1 MRLWICFMAVSSI
14 ITVAKA
20 QGRVVCYFASW
31 SLTRTGDS
39 QYRIEDIDPY
49 LCTHVI
55 YAFANLASDGT
66 IQVSDPSTDSSSG
79 LELRSARPEWE
90 VEARHMLD
98 QSVKGGYHSNRCT
111 LPDFLTVTEYACL
124 VVTSKLQLS
133 GNHEP
138 HPTHHANSSYVA
150 TMHPILPTTRTPAMW
165 QLCSPAYP
173 PRKLQLCGN
182 YAPSLPTTRILK
194 QFKSQLRLKDG
205 YNRLNRLK
213 QQNPNLKTLIAVG
226 GGSAGSAIFSQV
238 FNNAA
243 LRAAFVAFADT
254 LVALRNRFNPLGLIL
269 TVACPSPSYYIRVS
283 YDITRIAQNVDFIN
297 LMTYDFHNGYQS
309 TTGLNAP
316 LYVRQTDPDKE
327 LNVYAGVENWLNNGA
342 PAEKIVL
349 GMGFYGTAFILT
361 DSSNNGVGAPASG
374 AGGSGG
380 TLMYNQICQSQMVDD
395 GWNINWDEEADVPF
409 ANRGTLWVGYDDPDS
424 IAEKAQYALDK
435 GLGGAMVWSVDMD
448 DFRGNCGDKNVLLQ
462 KIKGIIG

>member
-79 LELRSARPEWE
+79 L
-90 VEARHMLD
+90 
-98 QSVKGGYHSNRCT
+98 
-111 LPDFLTVTEYACL
+111 
-124 VVTSKLQLS
+124 
-133 GNHEP
+133 
-138 HPTHHANSSYVA
+138 
-150 TMHPILPTTRTPAMW
+150 
-165 QLCSPAYP
+165 
-173 PRKLQLCGN
+173 
-182 YAPSLPTTRILK
+182 
-194 QFKSQLRLKDG
+194 DG

-238 FNNAA
+238 FNNVA
-243 LRAAFVAFADT
+243 LRAAFVDSATNFVQQNGFNGLDVDWEFPGDGTGSQTSDKVAFADT

-409 ANRGTLWVGYDDPDS
+409 GNRGTLWVGYDDPDS

-435 GLGGAMVWSVDMD
+435 GLGGAMVWSIDMD

>member
-1 MRLWICFMAVSSI
+1 MNCLVEPPNWRQCCNDVTGKNHYVIKGRIANCLDLSCRTDILAPSMINWGKPIATSLKVVIYSCLDLICRATKV
-14 ITVAKA
+14 VP
-20 QGRVVCYFASW
+20 GRVVCYFASW

-66 IQVSDPSTDSSSG
+66 IQVSDPSTDSSTG
-79 LELRSARPEWE
+79 L
-90 VEARHMLD
+90 
-98 QSVKGGYHSNRCT
+98 GIY
-111 LPDFLTVTEYACL
+111 
-124 VVTSKLQLS
+124 
-133 GNHEP
+133 
-138 HPTHHANSSYVA
+138 
-150 TMHPILPTTRTPAMW
+150 
-165 QLCSPAYP
+165 
-173 PRKLQLCGN
+173 
-182 YAPSLPTTRILK
+182 
-194 QFKSQLRLKDG
+194 G

-254 LVALRNRFNPLGLIL
+254 LVALRNSFNPLGLIL

-361 DSSNNGVGAPASG
+361 DPSNNGVGAPASG

-395 GWNINWDEEADVPF
+395 GWNINWDDEADVPF

-435 GLGGAMVWSVDMD
+435 GLGGAMVWSIDMD
-448 DFRGNCGDKNVLLQ
+448 DFSGNCGDKNILLQ